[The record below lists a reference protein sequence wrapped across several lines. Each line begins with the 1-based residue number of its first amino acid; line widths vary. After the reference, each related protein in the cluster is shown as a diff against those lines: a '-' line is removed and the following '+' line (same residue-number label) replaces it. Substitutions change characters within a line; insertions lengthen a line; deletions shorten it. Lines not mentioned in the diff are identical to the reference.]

1 MKKYV
6 GMIVLISVISLS
18 ALMGFRQYQKE
29 NKAKESESQTE
40 ISWDT
45 SYGKATIKKVAD
57 LDESGNPIYDTS
69 KKYYKDYDDTG
80 LETCILTG
88 IFADSEEEA
97 IKQVRETGHC
107 RYAYLT
113 EDGKCEI
120 KLTEEQK
127 SWWID
132 SAKKSIQRVLD
143 EANQLDGCIFEV
155 NDNFTDLNVQIS
167 KEKVSPDYFYTQ
179 VIQVIYC
186 EEIIQLFSGEDE
198 WSVHFVV
205 KNINTGY
212 ELVNVNYPQEE
223 WEISGETWDE

>member
-1 MKKYV
+1 MKKNV

-69 KKYYKDYDDTG
+69 KKYYKNYDDTG
-80 LETCILTG
+80 LETCKI
-88 IFADSEEEA
+88 ADTIGYTYEEA
-97 IKQVRETGHC
+97 IKQLRESNTCKYVYMVGNE
-107 RYAYLT
+107 YIELKLT
-113 EDGKCEI
+113 KEQKEQWI
-120 KLTEEQK
+120 KLAKQNINDATERWK
-127 SWWID
+127 SN
-132 SAKKSIQRVLD
+132 ALCKL
-143 EANQLDGCIFEV
+143 EV
-155 NDNFTDLNVQIS
+155 NDDYTRLIANIS
-167 KEKVSPDYFYTQ
+167 KNCNAADFVESIDVIFYNEQ
-179 VIQVIYC
+179 
-186 EEIIQLFSGEDE
+186 IIQLFSGKDE
-198 WSVHFVV
+198 WSVNFIV

-223 WEISGETWDE
+223 WEISSEMWDE

>member
-18 ALMGFRQYQKE
+18 ALIGFRQYQKE

-45 SYGKATIKKVAD
+45 PYGKATIKKTAD

-120 KLTEEQK
+120 KLTEEEK
-127 SWWID
+127 TWWID
-132 SAKKSIQRVLD
+132 SAKKTVDKIIKKNVDNEGYTFVLNED
-143 EANQLDGCIFEV
+143 YKELQVFANKDGKLSEFQADITNLV
-155 NDNFTDLNVQIS
+155 YAI
-167 KEKVSPDYFYTQ
+167 
-179 VIQVIYC
+179 
-186 EEIIQLFSGEDE
+186 EIIQLFSGADD
-198 WSVHFVV
+198 WNVV
-205 KNINTGY
+205 ITVTNTENGV
-212 ELVNVNYPQEE
+212 EIANANYPKEE
-223 WEISGETWDE
+223 LIIEPEMWDE